1 MLSPLLEER
10 KKGSNEQEDK
20 HIQRYKKQRKSPNI
34 FHKKVRKMNKIKMKF
49 WRLPQYTNNQQITV
63 FLDLV
68 FLLVISL
75 GLVGCSTI
83 KYVPIDTN
91 TQVIVK
97 DSIIHVRDT
106 IRVEVPVEVVKEIV
120 PQDTISVLRT
130 SLAEST
136 AKVINGEL
144 NHSLK
149 QQGTVN
155 ARIDTCYVTKI
166 EEKIS
171 YQEIPVEVIKEV
183 KHIPDWVGY
192 SLLMNILI
200 IAFFGLKIY
209 FKFKR

>member
-1 MLSPLLEER
+1 MLKTILRRFKTLLDTGWYKLSP
-10 KKGSNEQEDK
+10 
-20 HIQRYKKQRKSPNI
+20 
-34 FHKKVRKMNKIKMKF
+34 
-49 WRLPQYTNNQQITV
+49 YTNNEKIMAFLYQIT
-63 FLDLV
+63 LL
-68 FLLVISL
+68 LLVLLFSL
-75 GLVGCSTI
+75 GFISCSTV

-149 QQGTVN
+149 QQGTVK

-192 SLLMNILI
+192 SLLINILI
-200 IAFFGLKIY
+200 IVFFGLKIY
-209 FKFKR
+209 LKFKR